1 MTFFNIFA
9 ADDIITVLVPVDSCH
24 ANPHFSSIKLP
35 QCLSENT
42 YSIAQAVGAPRVL
55 RIAKGNSL
63 KSIAESNSMFS
74 KFNPSSVQT

>member
-1 MTFFNIFA
+1 MSNLLKKQINYENQHN
-9 ADDIITVLVPVDSCH
+9 V
-24 ANPHFSSIKLP
+24 
-35 QCLSENT
+35 LSENT